1 MSIIKRTLSNNQLP
15 ALTQA
20 PQSELPTAIP
30 LDTPVEQIQ
39 FNPVVNNRAATNSP
53 MELVGEVNQAP
64 IQPSEHS
71 SPEKSNR
78 SNSASSAGT
87 SATTNDEITALTKA
101 AEQGDAEAQFSTFV
115 EALKLNTNL
124 TLLELPNLTMLKNTR
139 LCDLLAFLLRW

>member
-53 MELVGEVNQAP
+53 MELVGEVNQTP
-64 IQPSEHS
+64 ISITQYSA
-71 SPEKSNR
+71 PEKSNR
-78 SNSASSAGT
+78 SSSASSAGT
-87 SATTNDEITALTKA
+87 SATTNDEITAPTKA

-115 EALKLNTNL
+115 EALRLNTIL
-124 TLLELPNLTMLKNTR
+124 TLLEVRSLTLV
-139 LCDLLAFLLRW
+139 